1 MLHYCLLNSLSFT
14 NKRYY
19 EQFETLNYFK
29 TIQNNN
35 DTLLEPTVEPI
46 ESPYYYAE
54 TSHPTMSLVTMPSF
68 NKEQSLNYTC
78 ICKNEKSVE
87 YTKFIILIVFTS
99 ISSFVCVLLIFFILW
114 RKVLFQRKSITKYKN
129 NKLFYEKFG
138 VDLDYINDV

>member
-1 MLHYCLLNSLSFT
+1 MLKYCLLDSLSFT

-19 EQFETLNYFK
+19 EQFETLKYFK

-35 DTLLEPTVEPI
+35 ETLLEPTVEPA
-46 ESPYYYAE
+46 EFPHYYAE
-54 TSHPTMSLVTMPSF
+54 TLKPTMSIVTMPSF
-68 NKEQSLNYTC
+68 NKDFSLNYTC

-114 RKVLFQRKSITKYKN
+114 RKVLFQRKSITKHKN
-129 NKLFYEKFG
+129 NTLFYEKFG
-138 VDLDYINDV
+138 VDLYDINDV

>member
-1 MLHYCLLNSLSFT
+1 MLKYCLLNSLSFT

-19 EQFETLNYFK
+19 EQFETLKYFK

-35 DTLLEPTVEPI
+35 ESLLEPTVEPT

-68 NKEQSLNYTC
+68 NKEHSLNYTC

-87 YTKFIILIVFTS
+87 YKKFIILIVFTS

-114 RKVLFQRKSITKYKN
+114 RKVLFQRKSKNKHKN

-138 VDLDYINDV
+138 VDLYDINDV

>member
-1 MLHYCLLNSLSFT
+1 MLKYCLLNSLSFT

-19 EQFETLNYFK
+19 EQFETLKYFK

-35 DTLLEPTVEPI
+35 ESLLEPTVEPT
-46 ESPYYYAE
+46 ELPYYYAE
-54 TSHPTMSLVTMPSF
+54 TSYPTMTQVTMPSF

-78 ICKNEKSVE
+78 ICKNDKSIE
-87 YTKFIILIVFTS
+87 YKKFIILIVFTS

-114 RKVLFQRKSITKYKN
+114 RKVSFHRKSKNKHKN

-138 VDLDYINDV
+138 VDLDYINEI